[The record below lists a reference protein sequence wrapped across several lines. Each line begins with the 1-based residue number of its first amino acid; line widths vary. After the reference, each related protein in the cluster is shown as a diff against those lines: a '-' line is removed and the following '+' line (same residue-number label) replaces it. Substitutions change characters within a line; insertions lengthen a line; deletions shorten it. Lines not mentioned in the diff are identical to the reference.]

1 MTHQNSYFN
10 MFKHLSPCV
19 ALREELRDQIMHY
32 NLYPNKM
39 LAGLFAGLG
48 ATLVQDLAP
57 LFITVIIFEIIDF
70 VTGVIKSGVVSKRK
84 GESFAFESIKAWRTI
99 YKFVFIMV
107 GICLAWLLEK
117 SLDVDRPLKFANYFT
132 AFCCG
137 VEFWSFLENAAV
149 ISEHPVFRWLRKFMK
164 QKLEDEIG
172 ETPELK

>member
-1 MTHQNSYFN
+1 MLKNVR
-10 MFKHLSPCV
+10 PC
-19 ALREELRDQIMHY
+19 AILGEEIKEQIMHY

-39 LAGLFAGLG
+39 IAGLFAGLCS
-48 ATLVQDLAP
+48 TMVHDLLP
-57 LFITVIIFEIIDF
+57 LFVMVIVFEIIDF
-70 VTGVIKSGVVSKRK
+70 ITGVIKSGVVSKRR
-84 GESFAFESIKAWRTI
+84 GETFAFESVKAWRTI

-107 GICLAWLLEK
+107 GICLAWMLEQ
-117 SLDVDRPLKFANYFT
+117 SLAVDAPLKFANYFT